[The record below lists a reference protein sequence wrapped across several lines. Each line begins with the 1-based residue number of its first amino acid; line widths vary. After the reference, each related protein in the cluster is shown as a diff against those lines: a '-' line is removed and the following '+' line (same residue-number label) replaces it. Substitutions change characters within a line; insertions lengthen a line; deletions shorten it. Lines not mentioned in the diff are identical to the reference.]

1 MSSMVIGYGAESMN
15 HAGKAIYEMGMLEEY
30 RVMVRKGTELGDLNR
45 AWMSIPA

>member
-15 HAGKAIYEMGMLEEY
+15 HAGKAIYKMGMSEEY
-30 RVMVRKGTELGDLNR
+30 RVMVRKGTELGDLYR